1 MRSKN
6 EQQEPNPNRE
16 LQILSQVEETPEV
29 TQRGLSQKTG
39 VALGLTN
46 VMLRNLIQK
55 GYVRASQAG
64 WKRWLYTLTPE
75 GISHKL
81 RLTIAYVHRVLDDY
95 RSVRRTLREQLE
107 PLRLHEESRIAI
119 YGAGEF
125 AELVYLGL
133 KEIGIEEI
141 EVFGP
146 DSMVGQKFLG
156 MPVRDLASLETEQ
169 FDRILVAYLG
179 NEDSIPS
186 KLREKEID
194 PSKLVAFFSNG
205 KAGRV

>member
-6 EQQEPNPNRE
+6 ERQESNSHRE
-16 LQILSQVEETPEV
+16 LQILAEVEESPEV

-75 GISHKL
+75 GITHKL
-81 RLTIAYVHRVLDDY
+81 RLTVTYVNRVLDDY
-95 RSVRRTLREQLE
+95 RSVRQTLREQLE

-119 YGAGEF
+119 YGTGEF

-141 EVFGP
+141 EIFGSDVP
-146 DSMVGQKFLG
+146 DGQKFLG
-156 MPVRDLASLETEQ
+156 IPVRDLSSLGDEQ

-179 NEDSIPS
+179 KEDSILS
-186 KLREKEID
+186 KLGSAVVD
-194 PSKLVAFFSNG
+194 SSKLVAFFSNG
-205 KAGRV
+205 KAGRW

>member
-6 EQQEPNPNRE
+6 ERSAPNTYRD
-16 LQILSQVEETPEV
+16 LQILSEVEETPEV

-64 WKRWLYTLTPE
+64 WKRWLYTLTTE
-75 GISHKL
+75 GISHIR
-81 RLTIAYVHRVLDDY
+81 RLTVTYVHRVLEDY
-95 RSVRRTLREQLE
+95 KSVRQTLRVQLE
-107 PLRLHEESRIAI
+107 PLQLNEESRIAI
-119 YGAGEF
+119 YGTGEF

-133 KEIGIEEI
+133 KEFGIEEI

-146 DSMVGQKFLG
+146 DGQVDQKFLG
-156 MPVRDLASLETEQ
+156 LPVQELASLDSEH
-169 FDRILVAYLG
+169 FDRIMVAYLG
-179 NEDSIPS
+179 NDDSISYKLEAAAVDSS
-186 KLREKEID
+186 K
-194 PSKLVAFFSNG
+194 VVVFFQT
-205 KAGRV
+205 KR